1 MNNPMNFV
9 VNQLN
14 QQNTMV
20 NSMAGQPNNMNNF
33 NNQMQMNNNQYVY
46 SMDNIKSDPF
56 SLLNKIIGSI
66 ILDEHPHP
74 LYSCFNIQKKQYS
87 QYWACGNCGKNYG
100 FDIPSFIC
108 THCNYSFCQNCLMQ
122 YPLYKIRLYDYSQ
135 KENFNVEINQ
145 NNFNFRGDLHSH
157 YLSLIQMEDYNYSN
171 KNSVIHCRNCKGNI
185 KITEAFY
192 YCSLCN
198 YYICTKCFDN
208 SKPMPNFN
216 SNNNTQFPPNNIN
229 NQAPQ
234 NNINNMIFN
243 NNFNCNNNNNFNQMP
258 NIANNNNN
266 NLNQNLNINNQLNNN
281 NNYNNSNNSAN
292 NLSNSIHNNNN
303 NQINNNSNNNMNYQ
317 NNNNNGQISNS
328 DKKMDEEY
336 EKYMGGQRLNN
347 QSESN
352 KQ

>member
-74 LYSCFNIQKKQYS
+74 LYSCFNIQKKKYS
-87 QYWACGNCGKNYG
+87 QYWTCGNCGNNYG

-171 KNSVIHCRNCKGNI
+171 KNSVIHCRNCKGNV
-185 KITEAFY
+185 KVTEAFY

-243 NNFNCNNNNNFNQMP
+243 NNFNCNNNNFNQMP

-266 NLNQNLNINNQLNNN
+266 VNQNLNINNQLNNN
-281 NNYNNSNNSAN
+281 YNNNNAN

>member
-14 QQNTMV
+14 QQNNMV

-74 LYSCFNIQKKQYS
+74 LYSCFNVQKKQYS
-87 QYWACGNCGKNYG
+87 QYWTCGNCGNNYG

-108 THCNYSFCQNCLMQ
+108 THCDYSFCQNCLMQ

-171 KNSVIHCRNCKGNI
+171 KNFVIHCRNCKGNI
-185 KITEAFY
+185 KVTEAFY

-216 SNNNTQFPPNNIN
+216 SNNNIQFPPNNIN

-243 NNFNCNNNNNFNQMP
+243 NNFNCNNNNFNQMP
-258 NIANNNNN
+258 NIANNNN
-266 NLNQNLNINNQLNNN
+266 LNQNLNVNNQLNNN
-281 NNYNNSNNSAN
+281 NYNNNNNNSN

>member
-1 MNNPMNFV
+1 MNNPMNLI
-9 VNQLN
+9 VNQLT
-14 QQNTMV
+14 QQNNMV

-46 SMDNIKSDPF
+46 SRDNIKSDPF

-74 LYSCFNIQKKQYS
+74 LYSCFNVQKKQYL

-135 KENFNVEINQ
+135 KENFQVEINQ
-145 NNFNFRGDLHSH
+145 SNFNFRGDLHSH

-171 KNSVIHCRNCKGNI
+171 KNSVIHCRNCKGNV
-185 KITEAFY
+185 KVTEAFY

-243 NNFNCNNNNNFNQMP
+243 NNFNCNNNNFNQMP

-266 NLNQNLNINNQLNNN
+266 LNQNLNVNNQLNNN
-281 NNYNNSNNSAN
+281 YNNNNAN
-292 NLSNSIHNNNN
+292 NLSNLIHNNNN

>member
-1 MNNPMNFV
+1 MNNPMNLI

-74 LYSCFNIQKKQYS
+74 LYSCFNVQKKQYL
-87 QYWACGNCGKNYG
+87 QYWTCGNCGKNYG

-108 THCNYSFCQNCLMQ
+108 THCDYSFCQNCLMQ

-157 YLSLIQMEDYNYSN
+157 YLSLIQMEDYNY
-171 KNSVIHCRNCKGNI
+171 
-185 KITEAFY
+185 
-192 YCSLCN
+192 
-198 YYICTKCFDN
+198 
-208 SKPMPNFN
+208 
-216 SNNNTQFPPNNIN
+216 
-229 NQAPQ
+229 
-234 NNINNMIFN
+234 
-243 NNFNCNNNNNFNQMP
+243 
-258 NIANNNNN
+258 
-266 NLNQNLNINNQLNNN
+266 
-281 NNYNNSNNSAN
+281 
-292 NLSNSIHNNNN
+292 
-303 NQINNNSNNNMNYQ
+303 
-317 NNNNNGQISNS
+317 
-328 DKKMDEEY
+328 
-336 EKYMGGQRLNN
+336 
-347 QSESN
+347 
-352 KQ
+352 

>member
-9 VNQLN
+9 VTQLN
-14 QQNTMV
+14 QQNNMV

-46 SMDNIKSDPF
+46 SRDNIKSDPF

-74 LYSCFNIQKKQYS
+74 LYSCFNVQKKQYL

-108 THCNYSFCQNCLMQ
+108 THCDYSFCQNCLMQ

-171 KNSVIHCRNCKGNI
+171 KNSVIHCRNCKGNV
-185 KITEAFY
+185 KVTEAFY

-243 NNFNCNNNNNFNQMP
+243 NNFNCNNNNFNQMP

-266 NLNQNLNINNQLNNN
+266 LNQNLNVNNQLNNN
-281 NNYNNSNNSAN
+281 YNNNNSN

>member
-1 MNNPMNFV
+1 
-9 VNQLN
+9 
-14 QQNTMV
+14 
-20 NSMAGQPNNMNNF
+20 MAGQPNNMNNF

-74 LYSCFNIQKKQYS
+74 LYSCFNIQKKKYS
-87 QYWACGNCGKNYG
+87 QYWTCGNCGNNYG

-108 THCNYSFCQNCLMQ
+108 THCDYSFCQNCLMQ

-135 KENFNVEINQ
+135 KENFQVEINQ

-171 KNSVIHCRNCKGNI
+171 KNSVIHCRKCKGNV
-185 KITEAFY
+185 KVTEAFY

-208 SKPMPNFN
+208 SKPKPNFN
-216 SNNNTQFPPNNIN
+216 SNKNTQFSPNNIN

-234 NNINNMIFN
+234 NNTHNMIFN
-243 NNFNCNNNNNFNQMP
+243 NNFNCNNNNFNQMP

-266 NLNQNLNINNQLNNN
+266 LNQNLNVNNQLNNN
-281 NNYNNSNNSAN
+281 YNNNNAN